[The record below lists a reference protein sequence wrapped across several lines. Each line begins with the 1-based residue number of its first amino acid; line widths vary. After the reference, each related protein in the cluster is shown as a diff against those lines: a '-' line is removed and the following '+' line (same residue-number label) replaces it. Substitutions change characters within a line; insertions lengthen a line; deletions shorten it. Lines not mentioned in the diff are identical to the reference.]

1 MAQRNFYNFF
11 FQLTR
16 GPLLHIVS
24 LPHPSAGLH
33 AVTWWGLRLE
43 KYCRICWLSLDLS
56 RPTATPTVAHAR
68 PPLSPVRGC
77 HSSAP
82 GCRAPAARP
91 RDAAPLL
98 PIRPCPRPCL
108 AAIATPPSL
117 RRPARCM
124 RRPHGNGLGP
134 TSLTAF
140 VPLPRAKPHPPLLP
154 IRSCPRPC
162 LAAIATPPSLRRPAR
177 CMRRPHGNG
186 LGPTSLAAFVPL
198 PRAKPHPPF
207 PVSAAGFTH
216 LAMSTMP
223 PVLATIFI
231 EYAKFGCSV
240 CKGAVGLSPLGC
252 SALVPRHVP
261 HVASMLPV
269 ADPEIGQG
277 SDRSD
282 HKL

>member
-134 TSLTAF
+134 TSL
-140 VPLPRAKPHPPLLP
+140 
-154 IRSCPRPC
+154 
-162 LAAIATPPSLRRPAR
+162 
-177 CMRRPHGNG
+177 
-186 LGPTSLAAFVPL
+186 AAFVPL